1 MGDYKMKK
9 EKKVPL
15 KIAVGNQKGG
25 VAKTTTVLNMAG
37 ILAKSGAKVLVID
50 ADPQGNITS
59 SLLYENI
66 NEHYE
71 KTNGRSNMLNNVLTL
86 KDIIED
92 PSKINDAIIKCKIC
106 IRDGANAKWRGIDI
120 IPANAKMYG
129 LTLEDPDDDESLFA
143 IKRAVDMIKRTRKH
157 AYEYDYILFDLP
169 PHLGDIA
176 IGTLAAADYVVV
188 PATVDSYALGGYSE
202 WLDTIQQ
209 VKAMGLNPN
218 ITIAG
223 VFFTMIQSTSKYD
236 RDLYMMYAE
245 ELGDA
250 FIQTPV
256 RMSANIVKTS
266 NHLGC
271 PICWLKK
278 TSGVAKDYIEITE
291 EILRRCG
298 RLGENEHLK
307 NMVDISEN
315 NLVAKILK
323 Q

>member
-1 MGDYKMKK
+1 MGNKMTK
-9 EKKVPL
+9 EKKIPL

-50 ADPQGNITS
+50 ADPQGNITA

-66 NEHYE
+66 NEHNA
-71 KTNGRSNMLNNVLTL
+71 KTNGRSNFLSNVLTL

-92 PSKINDAIIKCKIC
+92 PTKINDAIIKSKIC
-106 IRDGANAKWRGIDI
+106 FRDGAAAKWRGIDI

-143 IKRAVDMIKRTRKH
+143 IKKAVSMIKRTRRR
-157 AYEYDYILFDLP
+157 AYDYDYILFDLP

-188 PATVDSYALGGYSE
+188 PATVDSYALGGYGE

-209 VKAMGLNPN
+209 VKAMGLNSD
-218 ITIAG
+218 ISIAG
-223 VFFTMIQSTSKYD
+223 VFFTMIQARSKYE
-236 RDLYMMYAE
+236 RDLYMMYAD
-245 ELGDA
+245 ELGDT

-256 RMSANIVKTS
+256 RMSSNIVKTS

-278 TSGVAKDYIEITE
+278 SSGVAKDYVEITE
-291 EILRRCG
+291 TILRRCG
-298 RLGENEHLK
+298 RLGKDEHLN
-307 NMVDISEN
+307 NMVDTSDNDLIS
-315 NLVAKILK
+315 KIV
-323 Q
+323 QE